1 MQFKQLAQLFEEIEV
16 TPSRLEMTDILANSI
31 KEMSVKEIQITSY
44 MIQGRV
50 APMFVNSEFNYSEK
64 SILTMLGQYVRGKDK
79 EINVSDIRN
88 KSGDIGDSVMQIW
101 EKVAHKQSSIS
112 IEQIYSILWEIVN
125 AIGNGSIARK
135 NKLVINTLTQ
145 LSPIEAKYFVRIVC
159 GDLRLG
165 LSIKTLI
172 DAFSVAIVGDKSI
185 KPSLE
190 SAYGVSADIG
200 YIAKISFESNKKDI
214 NTSLENIKCIPG
226 IPVLSRLVERVGSFE
241 EIFERFKGT
250 VQLQPKFDG
259 LRCQIHKWSDGN
271 VISHISIWSDYIK
284 KEEKG
289 FGLFTSRQEDIQV
302 RLFTRNLEDVT
313 EMFPEIVESAKLLP
327 IDSFVLDSEVV
338 GWNYEKDTFL
348 SYQETMQRRRKYSV
362 GEKREVIPV
371 KAMVFDLLYLE
382 GESLISI
389 DTYKRV
395 EILQA
400 VFPDT
405 PKGIAIANTTLSEEI
420 VSLKQYFNES
430 VSKGLEGIIV
440 KQMEGG
446 YKPGVRNYE
455 WIKIKKSID
464 KDLVDTLDL
473 VIVGFYRGSGRRS
486 TFGLGAVLAAVYNNE
501 FDTFDTITKVG
512 TGMTDKDLD
521 IMFEALSKGIVP
533 KQPKEVR
540 TDDILIPDFWVTP
553 KYVISVEADEI
564 TKKISKSKEKIG
576 GGLSLRFPRLI
587 EFDRDKNPLD
597 ITSVGELEN
606 LYEISTKK

>member
-1 MQFKQLAQLFEEIEV
+1 MQFKQLAQLFEQIEI
-16 TPSRLEMTDILANSI
+16 TPSRLEMTDILASSI
-31 KEMSVKEIQITSY
+31 KDMSIKEIQITSY

-64 SILTMLGQYVRGKDK
+64 SILTMLEQYIKGKDEDIK
-79 EINVSDIRN
+79 VSDIRN
-88 KSGDIGDSVMQIW
+88 ESGDIGDSVMQIW
-101 EKVAHKQSSIS
+101 ENISNKQSPIS
-112 IEQIYSILWEIVN
+112 IEQAYCVLWEIVN
-125 AIGNGSIARK
+125 ATGNGSIARK
-135 NKLVINTLTQ
+135 NKLVINTLTK
-145 LSPIEAKYFVRIVC
+145 LSPIEAKYFIRIVC

-165 LSIKTLI
+165 LSIKTLL

-200 YIAKISFESNKKDI
+200 YIAKISFESSKEDI
-214 NTSLENIKCIPG
+214 KTSLESIKCIPG

-241 EIFERFKGT
+241 EVFERFKGT

-271 VISHISIWSDYIK
+271 VISHVSIWSDYIK
-284 KEEKG
+284 KDDGG
-289 FGLFTSRQEDIQV
+289 FGLFTKKEDNTQV

-313 EMFPEIVESAKLLP
+313 EMFPEIVESAKLVP
-327 IDSFVLDSEVV
+327 IESFVLDSEVV
-338 GWNYEKDTFL
+338 GWNYKKDTFL

-362 GEKREVIPV
+362 GEKRENIPV

-382 GESLISI
+382 GESLISV
-389 DTYKRV
+389 DTYRRV
-395 EILQA
+395 EVLQA
-400 VFPDT
+400 VFSDT
-405 PKGIAIANTTLSEEI
+405 PKGIVIANTIPSKEI
-420 VSLKQYFNES
+420 TSLKEYFEES

-455 WIKIKKSID
+455 WVKIKRSID

-486 TFGLGAVLAAVYNNE
+486 TFGLGAVLVAVYNSE
-501 FDTFDTITKVG
+501 LDTFDTISKVG

-521 IMFEALSKGIVP
+521 TMFEALSKDIVP

-587 EFDRDKNPLD
+587 EFNRDKNPLD
-597 ITSVGELEN
+597 ITSVEELKN
-606 LYEISTKK
+606 LYEISIKK